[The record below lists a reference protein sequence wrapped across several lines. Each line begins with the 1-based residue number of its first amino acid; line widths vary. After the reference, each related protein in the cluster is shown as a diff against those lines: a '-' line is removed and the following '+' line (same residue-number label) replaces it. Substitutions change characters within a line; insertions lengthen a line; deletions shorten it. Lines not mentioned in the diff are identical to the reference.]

1 MYQLG
6 DSLYT
11 FAACIIIVAS
21 IPGDTHTAWKLEK
34 KAYSLHT
41 STVFPPLFLV
51 FCSAAPEKKRREKKN
66 PKGPMIVRTTRDAIR
81 NWGEIMRKISMFT
94 YS

>member
-6 DSLYT
+6 ESLYT

-41 STVFPPLFLV
+41 STVFPPLFLIL
-51 FCSAAPEKKRREKKN
+51 CSAAQRRARKDEKRKEK
-66 PKGPMIVRTTRDAIR
+66 P
-81 NWGEIMRKISMFT
+81 
-94 YS
+94 